1 MEKRE
6 NMIVIAHRGYYEKSP
21 YLENTIEGLLYA
33 LKQKEVGGVEL
44 DVRMTKDHVF
54 VIHHDL
60 MIDKTSDGVGI
71 ISHMSLPDLYQYQ
84 FGTKE
89 YPSKIATLKNFLD
102 VVDTKKEILLEIKNS
117 IEKDFV
123 LVKQLLSLLK
133 KYSHLSLKICT
144 FSESILKE
152 LKKQNCPF
160 PIGKISFLKE
170 KRLLGSFQSIY
181 YKNQLDLSF
190 PYYIW
195 TIKTKEEFLKIKKE
209 LGKTCLGVITDIPKT
224 IYDAL

>member
-1 MEKRE
+1 MMPKPLDT
-6 NMIVIAHRGYYEKSP
+6 NFIKKV
-21 YLENTIEGLLYA
+21 LYH
-33 LKQKEVGGVEL
+33 Q
-44 DVRMTKDHVF
+44 
-54 VIHHDL
+54 
-60 MIDKTSDGVGI
+60 
-71 ISHMSLPDLYQYQ
+71 
-84 FGTKE
+84 
-89 YPSKIATLKNFLD
+89 
-102 VVDTKKEILLEIKNS
+102 EILK
-117 IEKDFV
+117 V
-123 LVKQLLSLLK
+123 
-133 KYSHLSLKICT
+133 Y
-144 FSESILKE
+144 LKE